1 MLDLSDNGFYLILGL
16 LAFWL
21 PMAGYWLLLRTRAAR
36 LSEEEELYKS
46 MNALVNSTP

>member
-1 MLDLSDNGFYLILGL
+1 MPDLSDNGFYLILGL

-21 PMAGYWLLLRTRAAR
+21 PMTGYWLLLRTNAAR

-46 MNALVNSTP
+46 MDALVDR